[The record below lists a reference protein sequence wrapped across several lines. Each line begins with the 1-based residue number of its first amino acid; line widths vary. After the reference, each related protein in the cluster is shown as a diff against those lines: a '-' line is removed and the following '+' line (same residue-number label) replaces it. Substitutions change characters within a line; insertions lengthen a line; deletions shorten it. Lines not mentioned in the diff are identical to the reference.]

1 MAPPGPR
8 PGTEIDEMPNRYAA
22 GPDEIVLYA
31 LSTCIWCRKTRR
43 LLDGLGIP
51 YRLVEVDLLTGQD
64 RVEANEEVNRWSA
77 SGSFP
82 ILVIRRRAVI
92 QGYREDKI
100 LKELNR

>member
-1 MAPPGPR
+1 
-8 PGTEIDEMPNRYAA
+8 MPSRYAA

-43 LLDGLGIP
+43 LLDELGIA
-51 YRLVEVDLLTGQD
+51 YRLVEVDLLTGED
-64 RVEANEEVNRWSA
+64 RVEAYEEVNRWSV

-82 ILVIRRRAVI
+82 VLVIRRRAVI

-100 LKELNR
+100 LKELGQ